1 MRGPGNRWGRW
12 GRPLGMGAGHGLRAL
27 LRRENHFDRS
37 AGHSID
43 SRSRDRKER
52 FLMTSRATAS
62 QIGISTAEPR
72 RWEHSTITY
81 CRTFRSG
88 AVWAGG
94 ARKMSKFGLCVAVCT
109 RASFAKTEVRDLA
122 ERLQSLLPRWD
133 VVQSEHTNS
142 HAAGAAA
149 STAYGHVR
157 AVERSHDPTLR
168 KSHSRLRTIGARG
181 AGYYGR
187 DRHRQPAPTGRAL

>member
-1 MRGPGNRWGRW
+1 
-12 GRPLGMGAGHGLRAL
+12 MGAGHGLRAL

-43 SRSRDRKER
+43 SRSKDSKER
-52 FLMTSRATAS
+52 FLITSRATAS

-133 VVQSEHTNS
+133 VVQSDHTNS
-142 HAAGAAA
+142 YAACAAA